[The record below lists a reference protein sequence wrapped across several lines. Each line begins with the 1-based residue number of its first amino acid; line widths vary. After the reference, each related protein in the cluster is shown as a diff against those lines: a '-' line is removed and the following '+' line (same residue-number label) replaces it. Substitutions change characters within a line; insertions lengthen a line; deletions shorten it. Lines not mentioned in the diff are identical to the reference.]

1 MAQLV
6 PPGVYY
12 ISNGPRGKRSRF
24 QLGNHAQVKEYVYK
38 TYKNVTFTSK
48 PSKADYVLLPHG
60 VEQPSASFR
69 RKYPNIKAISLGHYS
84 MSRAYASAWPA
95 SLQPLEQYSSEI
107 NSVSMHQLAT
117 ASPNILTEFD
127 KFRAAWN
134 EMSESLRY
142 QHYDPLTVLVNL
154 NRLKTVTDELTTEL
168 DISAPPVRAS
178 TEIQLW
184 NLGNAL
190 STGQLNQD
198 SISKILSI
206 AKVDIPTVIAQYTE
220 QLLKVR
226 DIPFQID
233 TYNGILQLT
242 PRQAI
247 GFMLNMLCDAHKQT
261 GPFDQ
266 QHMET
271 STRVSRESNIAALMA
286 DLHNSMLYMSILNKA
301 PRFNANTVT
310 WEANFCDWIAK
321 AMLDLQN
328 DDVGQFVLNNMTL
341 RTVNDELVPYWQSF
355 FGKNTKVLEPYKNI
369 TTCAVPETRSILEVF
384 KPGDKKIQVEIYV
397 IVVFMLMYMRSDQ
410 FNRENLSIFGDTW
423 IAHVMRGLFEGVSTG
438 CLVVKRM
445 LGFLAAVAVSE
456 PVVSMA
462 AAVAE
467 GAGYWNARAVGAVIN
482 AATTPPSSTPTPTAT
497 TSTATATPSTSTNF
511 SRGIMG
517 VFP

>member
-69 RKYPNIKAISLGHYS
+69 RKYPNIKPISLGHYS
-84 MSRAYASAWPA
+84 MSRAYATAWPT

-107 NSVSMHQLAT
+107 NSVSMHQLAA
-117 ASPNILTEFD
+117 ASPNIVTEFD

-142 QHYDPLTVLVNL
+142 QQYDPLTVLVNL
-154 NRLKTVTDELTTEL
+154 NRLKTVTDVLTNEL

-184 NLGNAL
+184 DLGNAL
-190 STGQLNQD
+190 SAGQLNQD

-206 AKVDIPTVIAQYTE
+206 ATVDIPTVIAQYTG

-226 DIPFQID
+226 DIAFQID
-233 TYNGILQLT
+233 TYKGILQLT

-247 GFMLNMLCDAHKQT
+247 GFMLNMLCNPHKQT

-266 QHMET
+266 QRMET
-271 STRVSRESNIAALMA
+271 STGVSRETNIAALMA

-328 DDVGQFVLNNMTL
+328 DDVGKFVLNNMTL
-341 RTVNDELVPYWQSF
+341 RQVNDELVPYWQSL
-355 FGKNTKVLEPYKNI
+355 FGGNTKVLDPYKNI
-369 TTCAVPETRSILEVF
+369 ATCAVPETRSIIEVF
-384 KPGDKKIQVEIYV
+384 RPGDKKFQVEIYV

-410 FNRENLSIFGDTW
+410 FKTENLSIFGDTW
-423 IAHVMRGLFEGVSTG
+423 IAHVMRGLFTGVSTG
-438 CLVVKRM
+438 CLVVKKM
-445 LGFLAAVAVSE
+445 LAFLAAVAVSE
-456 PVVSMA
+456 PVISMA
-462 AAVAE
+462 ASAAE
-467 GAGYWNARAVGAVIN
+467 GVGYWNARAVGAVIN
-482 AATTPPSSTPTPTAT
+482 AAKSTTLSPSTLTDTPPIATVPRMYTTAFSSDTVM
-497 TSTATATPSTSTNF
+497 N
-511 SRGIMG
+511 
-517 VFP
+517 V